1 MVKDS
6 KFKTKGQNPFW
17 KFGNSDLRFVS
28 SFDIRIS
35 NLLSQG
41 HVMKEKEKQ
50 YPFLLACRRQRSEY
64 TPIWLMRQAGRYM
77 KEYRALRKKYSFL
90 EMCKTPE
97 MAAQVTL
104 QPIDKL
110 KLDAA
115 IIFSDIL
122 IPLEPMGV
130 EFEFAKGE
138 GPVFHRPVR
147 EMRDVERLKVIEP
160 EQETP
165 FLMEAIRIVR
175 RELGGKAPLI
185 GFSGA
190 PFTLASYIIEG
201 GYSRNYILTKRMMYQ
216 APQTWDLLMKKISDV
231 LTRYLNAQVRAGV
244 QALQMFDSWVGCLSP
259 NDYEEF
265 VLPYS
270 KKVLNGVDKG
280 VPVIHFGTSTSALL
294 PLMKKAGGNVIG
306 VDWRVDLGEAWARIG
321 YDVGIQGNLDPVV
334 LFGPVNLIK
343 KEVKRILDQ
352 AGDRP
357 GHIFNLGHG
366 ILPNT
371 PVEHVSALVEMVHE
385 FSSQVK
391 QGKR

>member
-1 MVKDS
+1 MS
-6 KFKTKGQNPFW
+6 E
-17 KFGNSDLRFVS
+17 
-28 SFDIRIS
+28 I
-35 NLLSQG
+35 
-41 HVMKEKEKQ
+41 EKQ
-50 YPFLLACRRQRSEY
+50 YPFLRACCRQPTEY

-90 EMCKTPE
+90 EMCKNPE
-97 MAAQVTL
+97 MAAQVTF
-104 QPIDKL
+104 QPIDKF

-147 EMRDVERLKVIEP
+147 EMKDVERLKIIEP
-160 EQETP
+160 EEEIP
-165 FLMEAIRIVR
+165 FLMETIRIVR
-175 RELGGKAPLI
+175 RELEGKIPLI

-190 PFTLASYIIEG
+190 PFTLASYMIEG
-201 GYSRNYILTKRMMYQ
+201 GHSRNYTLTKGLMYQ
-216 APQTWDLLMKKISDV
+216 NRPAWNLLMEKVSEV
-231 LTRYLNAQVRAGV
+231 LIRYLNAQVRAGV
-244 QALQMFDSWVGCLSP
+244 QALQIFDSWVGCLTP
-259 NDYEEF
+259 GDYEEY

-270 KKVLNGVDKG
+270 KRVMDGVNKS
-280 VPVIHFGTSTSALL
+280 VPLIHFATSSSTLL
-294 PLMKKAGGNVIG
+294 ERMKQAGGNVIG
-306 VDWRVDLGEAWARIG
+306 VDWRVNLGEAWARIG

-334 LFGPVNLIK
+334 LLGPVNLIK
-343 KEVKRILDQ
+343 KEVKWILDQ
-352 AGDRP
+352 AEGRP

-371 PVEHVSALVEMVHE
+371 PVDHVSALVEMVHE
-385 FSSQVK
+385 YSSQVK